1 MNKQLLKTSGADV
14 LHSRRKPLSPLYVR
28 GLILSIGGRSG
39 IIWILIFIIPVVFT
53 SMIHD
58 SYENF
63 LPEED
68 FWLHLIIF

>member
-14 LHSRRKPLSPLYVR
+14 LLSRRKPLSPLYVR
-28 GLILSIGGRSG
+28 GLILSIGGRSE

-63 LPEED
+63 LSEED